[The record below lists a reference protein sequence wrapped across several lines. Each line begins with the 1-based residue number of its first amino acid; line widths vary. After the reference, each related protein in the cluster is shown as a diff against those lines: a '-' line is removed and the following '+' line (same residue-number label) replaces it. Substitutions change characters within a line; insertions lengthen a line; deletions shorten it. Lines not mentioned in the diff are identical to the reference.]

1 MKQDAHQIQPFP
13 QNDHSVHSTGAHLAS
28 AYPGL
33 CRMKRLEVLVLS
45 LDGIAVITKAFCQL
59 CLTVCFCRIV
69 SLTVM
74 LYITFLLVNRSF
86 LYRMLLILI

>member
-33 CRMKRLEVLVLS
+33 CRMKWLEVLVLS
-45 LDGIAVITKAFCQL
+45 LDGIAVHHQGILSAL
-59 CLTVCFCRIV
+59 SYSV
-69 SLTVM
+69 
-74 LYITFLLVNRSF
+74 LL
-86 LYRMLLILI
+86 